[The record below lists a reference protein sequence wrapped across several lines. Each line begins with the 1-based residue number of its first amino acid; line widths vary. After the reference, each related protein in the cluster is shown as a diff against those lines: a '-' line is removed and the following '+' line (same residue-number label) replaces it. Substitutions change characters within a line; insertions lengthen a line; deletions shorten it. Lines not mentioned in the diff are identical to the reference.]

1 MFKKL
6 DDISK
11 TKKKKT
17 EEQKQR
23 PPCTMGAGGST
34 ANKAGKLLETMGK
47 K

>member
-1 MFKKL
+1 MIF
-6 DDISK
+6 SK

-17 EEQKQR
+17 EEKKQR